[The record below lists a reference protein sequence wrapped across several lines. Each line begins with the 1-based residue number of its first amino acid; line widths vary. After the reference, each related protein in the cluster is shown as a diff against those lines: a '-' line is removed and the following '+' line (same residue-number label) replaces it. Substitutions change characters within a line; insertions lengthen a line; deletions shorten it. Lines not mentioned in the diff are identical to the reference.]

1 MGRTAMS
8 EREMRRA
15 AVFAQVKSQ
24 AWTLVEAAERMEL
37 SYRQTK
43 RLWKRYQKREGTGL
57 VHGNAGRSSNRSKPK
72 KVRRKV
78 IGLIRKKYSGEVGER
93 FGPTLRAEHLESER

>member
-1 MGRTAMS
+1 MS

-15 AVFAQVKSQ
+15 AVPAQVKSE

-43 RLWKRYQKREGTGL
+43 RLWKRYRSKGGSGL
-57 VHGNAGRSSNRSKPK
+57 VHRSSGRSSNRAKPK
-72 KVRRKV
+72 KVRRKAMR
-78 IGLIRKKYSGEVGER
+78 L
-93 FGPTLRAEHLESER
+93 